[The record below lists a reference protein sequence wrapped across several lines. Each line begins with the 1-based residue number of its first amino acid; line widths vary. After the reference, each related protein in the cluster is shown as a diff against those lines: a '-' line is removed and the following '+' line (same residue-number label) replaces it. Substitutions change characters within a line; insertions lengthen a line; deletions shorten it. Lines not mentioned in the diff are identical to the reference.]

1 MKPGFL
7 SRFTRST
14 GCAPAGW
21 PTDDVA
27 EIDASANELKK
38 ITADILK
45 KLSSYLPPPSSSTF
59 QPLDIASFSFDSLQ
73 LFGSSGDRLL
83 NRAAK
88 LEGTH
93 QKHFTA
99 HNSHQPE
106 SNGFSTCSSD
116 TRSQEHELNA
126 EGGSRSYGDSSSKE
140 TPKNGEST
148 ETRFFTSGN
157 TMVLDQKH
165 LESS

>member
-1 MKPGFL
+1 MKPSFL

-45 KLSSYLPPPSSSTF
+45 KLSSYFPPPSSSTL
-59 QPLDIASFSFDSLQ
+59 QPLDLASFSFDSLQ

-83 NRAAK
+83 NRAAE
-88 LEGTH
+88 LEGTR
-93 QKHFTA
+93 QKQLTA
-99 HNSHQPE
+99 HNSHQLE

>member
-59 QPLDIASFSFDSLQ
+59 QPLDLASFSFDSLQ

-126 EGGSRSYGDSSSKE
+126 ECGSRSYGDSSSKE